1 MLPFDYALFMSINAS
16 TATPA
21 SVVSIA
27 RWLSTSLPLVL
38 GCGFVL
44 AFALGSHALK
54 RALLVVLMSM
64 LLASLVTYTLRQYW
78 PTARPAQLGWGLQWI
93 KHSARAS
100 FPSMHAT
107 IGFALA
113 QGVTL
118 AIGLNALFRYGRLVS
133 IAVWACA
140 AAIAWSRICLGVHS
154 PSDVMAG
161 VLVGVTSA
169 TLVALVVRH
178 YANQW
183 AITGPGRFSS
193 YWYRLAHPSARH
205 K

>member
-1 MLPFDYALFMSINAS
+1 MTKCYANRTTGERA
-16 TATPA
+16 
-21 SVVSIA
+21 IA
-27 RWLSTSLPLVL
+27 
-38 GCGFVL
+38 
-44 AFALGSHALK
+44 K
-54 RALLVVLMSM
+54 RMRCSMEERAQRAERDSQWRDAISQGGYLITALLIVLMSM

-78 PTARPAQLGWGLQWI
+78 PTARPAQLGWGMQWI